1 MRQTQIISGFVHSQ
15 AYVKAIACLVL
26 ACGGALPTLAASE
39 TLSNPKVEE
48 AQQSEITVRVQLL
61 TMLVS
66 QSSELPLWKK
76 EPVMVRLLILM
87 VTMLLR

>member
-26 ACGGALPTLAASE
+26 ACGGALPTLAANE

-48 AQQSEITVRVQLL
+48 AQQSENYRKGY
-61 TMLVS
+61 S
-66 QSSELPLWKK
+66 C
-76 EPVMVRLLILM
+76 
-87 VTMLLR
+87 